1 MNQLIKYIFLGNI
14 DKKVIIGTYPL
25 KNDKYIQSYYNK
37 AKGIFDSIIL
47 ANEINGSIQQK
58 KVIEKEIFYYT
69 IKKSNIFYLII
80 TPKSTDENTAF
91 SFIDEIENCNIYLLV
106 NDKTN
111 TLNDYGKNELKKV
124 YIEFNKNPTLLSSAR
139 SNNSKVDIIENELK
153 ETKKMVSN
161 GIKDMIVNID
171 NLNDMEIKSSEIKN
185 SSIIVMNKS
194 KKLKLNDIWEN
205 TKFKIFFVCL
215 IILIVIVLI
224 IYVGSKK

>member
-47 ANEINGSIQQK
+47 TNEINGSIQQK

>member
-1 MNQLIKYIFLGNI
+1 MNQFIKYIFLGNI

-47 ANEINGSIQQK
+47 TNEINGSIQQK

>member
-1 MNQLIKYIFLGNI
+1 M
-14 DKKVIIGTYPL
+14 
-25 KNDKYIQSYYNK
+25 
-37 AKGIFDSIIL
+37 
-47 ANEINGSIQQK
+47 
-58 KVIEKEIFYYT
+58 
-69 IKKSNIFYLII
+69 
-80 TPKSTDENTAF
+80 
-91 SFIDEIENCNIYLLV
+91 V

-124 YIEFNKNPTLLSSAR
+124 YIELNKNPTLLSSGR

-171 NLNDMEIKSSEIKN
+171 NLNDMEIKSSAIKN
-185 SSIIVMNKS
+185 SSTIVMNKS

>member
-1 MNQLIKYIFLGNI
+1 MNYIKYIFIGNI
-14 DKKVIIGTYPL
+14 DKKVIVGTYPF
-25 KNDKYIQSYYNK
+25 KKDKEIQNYHKK
-37 AKGIFDSIIL
+37 AKAIFDSIIL
-47 ANEINGSIQQK
+47 TNEINRSIQQK
-58 KVIEKEIFYYT
+58 KVIDKEICYFT
-69 IKKSNIFYLII
+69 IKNNDIFYLII

-124 YIEFNKNPTLLSSAR
+124 YIELNKNPTLLSTGR

-171 NLNDMEIKSSEIKN
+171 NLNDMEIKSSAIKN
-185 SSIIVMNKS
+185 SSTIVMNKS

>member
-1 MNQLIKYIFLGNI
+1 MNQSIKYIFLGNI

-37 AKGIFDSIIL
+37 SKGIFDSIIL
-47 ANEINGSIQQK
+47 TNEINGSIQQK

-91 SFIDEIENCNIYLLV
+91 PFIDEIENCNIYLLV

-124 YIEFNKNPTLLSSAR
+124 YIELNKNPTLLSTGR

-171 NLNDMEIKSSEIKN
+171 NLNDMEIKSSAIKN
-185 SSIIVMNKS
+185 SSTIVMNKS

>member
-1 MNQLIKYIFLGNI
+1 MNQSIKYIFLGNI

-37 AKGIFDSIIL
+37 SKKFFDSIIL
-47 ANEINGSIQQK
+47 SNEINGSVQQK
-58 KVIEKEIFYYT
+58 KVIEKEIFYFT

-124 YIEFNKNPTLLSSAR
+124 YIELNKNPTLLSTGR

-171 NLNDMEIKSSEIKN
+171 NLNDMEIKSSAIKN
-185 SSIIVMNKS
+185 SSTIVMNKS